1 MKKEVR
7 QGKGNVLRT
16 MFREIEADCYL
27 LVDGDDTYPAQ
38 FAKKMCEEIL
48 YKHADMVIGD
58 RLSST
63 YFSENKRPFHN
74 VGNVFVK
81 KLINIFFNGNIKDIL
96 TGYRA
101 LSPLFVKSMPVLS
114 KEFEI
119 ETEMNIH
126 ALDKN
131 FIISNVPVDYRDRPD
146 GSESKLNTV
155 TDGIK
160 VIRTIFSLFKNY
172 KPLLCFSVLAFL
184 LAVLSAGF
192 GLPVIMDYFKTGLVE
207 RFPTFLTAIFF
218 LLSALL
224 CFSCGLILDT
234 ENKKAR
240 QNFETQLNISS
251 CCFISRKKFNL
262 TLDPYPLKYL
272 VNILNERK
280 IPYSPFI
287 WPACFSFTKLVK
299 LRLVLLRST
308 KASLALSVVK
318 NIVLYHPA
326 THLIPLSA
334 YLTSHKI
341 RRFNYI
347 YNPRQLQQLL
357 F

>member
-1 MKKEVR
+1 MNNIAVLIPCYNEEATITQVIADFQEHLPEAAIYVYDNNSTDNSFSAAKAAGAIVKKEVR

-38 FAKKMCEEIL
+38 FARKMCQEVLENDV
-48 YKHADMVIGD
+48 DMVIGD

-63 YFSENKRPFHN
+63 YFTENKRPFHN
-74 VGNVFVK
+74 FGNVLVK
-81 KLINIFFNGNIKDIL
+81 KMINCFFQGNIKDIL

-114 KEFEI
+114 KQFEI

-131 FIISNVPVDYRDRPD
+131 FVISNIPVDYRDRPD

-160 VIRTIFSLFKNY
+160 VLGTIFSLFKNY
-172 KPLLCFSVLAFL
+172 QPLLCFSLLSFL
-184 LAVLSAGF
+184 LALISVGF
-192 GLPVIMDYFKTGLVE
+192 GLPVIMAYFKTGLVE

-218 LLSALL
+218 LMSALL

-240 QNFETQLNISS
+240 QNFEIQLNI
-251 CCFISRKKFNL
+251 L
-262 TLDPYPLKYL
+262 
-272 VNILNERK
+272 
-280 IPYSPFI
+280 
-287 WPACFSFTKLVK
+287 
-299 LRLVLLRST
+299 
-308 KASLALSVVK
+308 
-318 NIVLYHPA
+318 
-326 THLIPLSA
+326 
-334 YLTSHKI
+334 
-341 RRFNYI
+341 
-347 YNPRQLQQLL
+347 QLL
-357 F
+357 GNKKEG